1 MKMSTLKNIRIKLKQ
16 ENSMKIKLL
25 LITALMVSAITQSA
39 RAYKFVHGSQSQLDK
54 VDIFVFKEPDAFK
67 RYLKAM
73 NAPKE
78 VQDVAEKITAAV
90 VPIGALLAVPTE
102 GASAIIAGAIA
113 AGVGATKIFNNYAYD
128 LGAYSWLFRNIR
140 KLGDTHGLIPAF
152 HGDVPRA
159 NYGEGAAWN
168 WKEIQENLKISPN
181 DATPLYFVITAK
193 PADGLAFV
201 PYKGKMRTDATVGFI
216 VKKENLT
223 DKDGKPVVD
232 SATNKPIQAYRVYE
246 DAKAEAEGF
255 QYNK

>member
-1 MKMSTLKNIRIKLKQ
+1 MKKS
-16 ENSMKIKLL
+16 L
-25 LITALMVSAITQSA
+25 LITALLATVITQSA
-39 RAYKFVHGSQSQLDK
+39 RAYKFVHGSQSQIDK
-54 VDIFVFKEPDAFK
+54 VDIFVLIEPDAFK
-67 RYLKAM
+67 RYLSSK

-78 VQDVAEKITAAV
+78 AQEVAEKIAATAV
-90 VPIGALLAVPTE
+90 ALGTVLAVPTE
-102 GASAIIAGAIA
+102 GISVIIAGSIA
-113 AGVGATKIFNNYAYD
+113 SGVAASKIFNNF
-128 LGAYSWLFRNIR
+128 AYSLGLYDWFFRNIR
-140 KLGDTHGLIPAF
+140 KLGDTQGLIPAF
-152 HGDVPRA
+152 HGDVPLA

-181 DATPLYFVITAK
+181 DKTPLYFVITAK
-193 PADGLAFV
+193 PADGLAFI
-201 PYKGKMRTDATVGFI
+201 PYEGKMRTDETVGFI